1 MPDKTKRK
9 VGYELALDAVG
20 GNASELARRAGVTPQ
35 SVLLWK
41 KSGVIPPEAGEGA
54 GVDDRHSSKAFE
66 SGGVWL
72 GACYGIQ
79 ECFSCSH
86 ERHR

>member
-41 KSGVIPPEAGEGA
+41 KSGVSPPKRAKVLELTIGIPRKLLNP
-54 GVDDRHSSKAFE
+54 GVF
-66 SGGVWL
+66 G
-72 GACYGIQ
+72 
-79 ECFSCSH
+79 
-86 ERHR
+86 

>member
-41 KSGVIPPEAGEGA
+41 KTSVIPPKRAKVLELTIGIPRKLLNP
-54 GVDDRHSSKAFE
+54 GVF
-66 SGGVWL
+66 G
-72 GACYGIQ
+72 
-79 ECFSCSH
+79 
-86 ERHR
+86 

>member
-35 SVLLWK
+35 SVFLWK
-41 KSGVIPPEAGEGA
+41 KSGVIPPKRAKVLELTIGIPRKLLNP
-54 GVDDRHSSKAFE
+54 GVF
-66 SGGVWL
+66 G
-72 GACYGIQ
+72 
-79 ECFSCSH
+79 
-86 ERHR
+86 

>member
-9 VGYELALDAVG
+9 VGYELALGAVG

-41 KSGVIPPEAGEGA
+41 KSGVIPPKRAKVLELTIGIPRKLLNP
-54 GVDDRHSSKAFE
+54 GVF
-66 SGGVWL
+66 G
-72 GACYGIQ
+72 
-79 ECFSCSH
+79 
-86 ERHR
+86 

>member
-1 MPDKTKRK
+1 MPDKTKK

-41 KSGVIPPEAGEGA
+41 KSGVIPAKRAKVLEMTIGIPRKLLNP
-54 GVDDRHSSKAFE
+54 GVF
-66 SGGVWL
+66 G
-72 GACYGIQ
+72 
-79 ECFSCSH
+79 
-86 ERHR
+86 